1 MRNTGMQPGGGRR
14 RRRRKKCMPPMRT
27 RDRRARLYY
36 VATIFDNQVF
46 PSFLILL
53 SRLLY
58 SCNTV
63 QFKLGKR
70 AINLVTIYL
79 FKTPFDIYPIETLP
93 LPLASPLCIMN
104 SDPARK
110 SPTFSITG
118 LQSCNRSPYSRN
130 HRTYI
135 IILNNYFNFGN
146 NFGIKNW
153 EMVSWEWISTHKR
166 SIQVYTIIM
175 LPLSRSN
182 TLPWLGVYFRW
193 PLSAEDYAKLRA
205 ITTTHGRIRIR
216 TRRNPVGR

>member
-1 MRNTGMQPGGGRR
+1 MSVPQAACLAIAVLLIEFPVSNGFTLMRNTGMQPGGGRR

-93 LPLASPLCIMN
+93 LPFGLPFVYNEFGSRAKIPHFFNYRITIVQSFPLF
-104 SDPARK
+104 SK
-110 SPTFSITG
+110 SS
-118 LQSCNRSPYSRN
+118 Y
-130 HRTYI
+130 
-135 IILNNYFNFGN
+135 
-146 NFGIKNW
+146 
-153 EMVSWEWISTHKR
+153 
-166 SIQVYTIIM
+166 VYYY
-175 LPLSRSN
+175 P
-182 TLPWLGVYFRW
+182 
-193 PLSAEDYAKLRA
+193 
-205 ITTTHGRIRIR
+205 
-216 TRRNPVGR
+216 